1 MTTSQH
7 RVTGVLAALVGIAL
21 FCLILVPL
29 RHHLSP
35 ATAALALVVPVVVGV
50 AIGGFGAGVVSVV
63 AGFLAYDFFFVPPY
77 GRFTVATAQD
87 WVALFVYAV
96 VMLVVARVFSFLQ
109 EAQTTAERREAD
121 TRRFSEL
128 SDLLIADNSLED
140 VLALL
145 VTTVHQT
152 FEPRWVAVL
161 MPSSDLP
168 DSLVETM
175 TFEGTGQAADPL
187 GVAASVGVPI
197 TEKER
202 RQLQGTRGHLSAAGG
217 TAGGNDDIVVVAL
230 TASGRPVGLLALSA
244 PSTPDATL
252 SASDV
257 DLLRTYANQAALA
270 IERSAMRE
278 VSIRSET
285 LEAVDRWRAAMMGAV
300 SHDLRTPLASVKAA
314 VSTLRQHDAPLSA
327 HDQEELLELIESQ
340 SDSLDRLVANLLDM
354 TRLEAGALTLHRQP
368 ESVSDLVEDAVAAL
382 GTVLDESRLVSSYAA
397 DLPMVDVDRILM
409 TQVLANLIQNAERY
423 SPDGQLIEVTATR
436 TGDVVTVVVRDHG
449 PGVDP
454 GDQERIF
461 RMFNRVSGG
470 GRAGLGLT
478 IAQAFTEAHGQ
489 HISVENDP
497 EGGARFL
504 VTMPVAATLIEV
516 G

>member
-187 GVAASVGVPI
+187 GVVASVGVPI

-202 RQLQGTRGHLSAAGG
+202 RQLQGTRGHLSAGRRDE
-217 TAGGNDDIVVVAL
+217 AGGNDDIVVVAL
-230 TASGRPVGLLALSA
+230 TASGRPVGFLALSA
-244 PSTPDATL
+244 PSTPGATL

-300 SHDLRTPLASVKAA
+300 SHDLRTPL
-314 VSTLRQHDAPLSA
+314 
-327 HDQEELLELIESQ
+327 
-340 SDSLDRLVANLLDM
+340 
-354 TRLEAGALTLHRQP
+354 
-368 ESVSDLVEDAVAAL
+368 
-382 GTVLDESRLVSSYAA
+382 
-397 DLPMVDVDRILM
+397 
-409 TQVLANLIQNAERY
+409 
-423 SPDGQLIEVTATR
+423 
-436 TGDVVTVVVRDHG
+436 
-449 PGVDP
+449 
-454 GDQERIF
+454 
-461 RMFNRVSGG
+461 
-470 GRAGLGLT
+470 GLG
-478 IAQAFTEAHGQ
+478 Q
-489 HISVENDP
+489 SRRVD
-497 EGGARFL
+497 
-504 VTMPVAATLIEV
+504 AATARCSSECP
-516 G
+516 